1 VASCPS
7 GSIRQNLFEDDEIFS
22 EIGGILEPEPVKEA

>member
-7 GSIRQNLFEDDEIFS
+7 GSIVRNLFEDDEIFS
-22 EIGGILEPEPVKEA
+22 EIDGMLATMPGE